1 MKKPQIP
8 DNEVERLKN
17 LQSHQLLNDLPDE
30 DYDLITK
37 LASDICGT
45 SISLVTLID
54 SKKQVFKSS
63 QGLDLKETSRDISFC
78 AHAINTPKRSLIVN
92 DVTLDER
99 FKENPLVTED
109 PKIAFYAGIPLM
121 SKEGHALGTL
131 CVLDHKPKVLST
143 SQLKALKSLAKL
155 VERLFESRKKSLEL
169 EKVYSQ
175 LEVQKTQTEEIAYS
189 IAHDLKNPLD
199 SIQGFLELLQN
210 DTGTSLGEE
219 AVKYINYATQST
231 YKMTGLIYEIL
242 AFAKLTSQKNT
253 IERVDVEPII
263 KNIIDLNLPIIKSN
277 SIAITYSKL
286 PKIDTSKSTFSL
298 VLRNLIGN
306 AIKYRSKVKPLVI
319 EIKIKNES
327 DRWVI
332 HISDNGLGIKE
343 SNLDKI
349 FKPFYKEDS
358 QSGDGVG
365 MGLAVCKK
373 NILNLGG
380 DIWVTSEHGN
390 GSTFSFNLPKQ
401 KL

>member
-17 LQSHQLLNDLPDE
+17 LQSHQLLDDLPDE

-63 QGLDLKETSRDISFC
+63 QGSDLKETSRDISFC

-121 SKEGHALGTL
+121 SKEGYALGTL
-131 CVLDHKPKVLST
+131 CILDHKPKVLST

-199 SIQGFLELLQN
+199 NIQGFLELLQN

-219 AVKYINYATQST
+219 AVRYINYATQST

-263 KNIIDLNLPIIKSN
+263 KNIVDLNLPIIKSN

-286 PKIDTSKSTFSL
+286 PKIYTSKSTFSL

-319 EIKIKNES
+319 KIEIKNES

-358 QSGDGVG
+358 QSDDGVG

-373 NILNLGG
+373 TILNLGG

-401 KL
+401 NL

>member
-17 LQSHQLLNDLPDE
+17 LQSHQLLDDLPDE

-45 SISLVTLID
+45 SISFVTLID

-121 SKEGHALGTL
+121 SKEGYALGTL
-131 CVLDHKPKVLST
+131 CILDHKPKVLST

-199 SIQGFLELLQN
+199 NIQGFLELLQN

-219 AVKYINYATQST
+219 AVRYINYATQST

-263 KNIIDLNLPIIKSN
+263 KNIVDLNLPIIKSN

-286 PKIDTSKSTFSL
+286 PKIYTSKSTFSL

-319 EIKIKNES
+319 KIKIKNES

-358 QSGDGVG
+358 QSDDGVG

-373 NILNLGG
+373 TILNLGG

-401 KL
+401 NL

>member
-17 LQSHQLLNDLPDE
+17 LQSHQLLDDLPDE

-45 SISLVTLID
+45 SISFVTLID

-121 SKEGHALGTL
+121 SKEGYALGTL
-131 CVLDHKPKVLST
+131 CILDHKPKVLST

-199 SIQGFLELLQN
+199 NIQGFLELLQN

-219 AVKYINYATQST
+219 AVRYINYATQST

-263 KNIIDLNLPIIKSN
+263 KNIVDLNLPIIKSN

-286 PKIDTSKSTFSL
+286 PKIYTSKSTFSL

-319 EIKIKNES
+319 KIEIKNES

-358 QSGDGVG
+358 QSDDGVG

-373 NILNLGG
+373 TILNLGG

-401 KL
+401 NL

>member
-1 MKKPQIP
+1 
-8 DNEVERLKN
+8 
-17 LQSHQLLNDLPDE
+17 
-30 DYDLITK
+30 
-37 LASDICGT
+37 
-45 SISLVTLID
+45 
-54 SKKQVFKSS
+54 
-63 QGLDLKETSRDISFC
+63 LKESSRDISFC

-121 SKEGHALGTL
+121 SKEGYALGTL
-131 CVLDHKPKVLST
+131 CILDHKPKVLST

-199 SIQGFLELLQN
+199 NIQGFLELLQN

-219 AVKYINYATQST
+219 AVRYINYATQST

-263 KNIIDLNLPIIKSN
+263 KNIVDLNLPIIKSN

-286 PKIDTSKSTFSL
+286 PKIYTSKSTFSL

-319 EIKIKNES
+319 KIKIKNES

-358 QSGDGVG
+358 QSDDGVG

-373 NILNLGG
+373 TILNLGG

-401 KL
+401 NL